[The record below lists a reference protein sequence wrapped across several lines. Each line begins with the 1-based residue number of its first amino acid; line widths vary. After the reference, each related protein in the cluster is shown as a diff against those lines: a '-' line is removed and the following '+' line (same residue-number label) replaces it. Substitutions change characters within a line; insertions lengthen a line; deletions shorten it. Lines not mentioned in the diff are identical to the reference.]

1 MKITNLRVSHS
12 EEGCFYIDI
21 NKQYLEGREVLSADC
36 QLILDFDQETKQLL
50 GIEVICS
57 KDNVEVIRGKLM
69 EIINE
74 TLNFTQISSV
84 KEPKIDN
91 NRKED

>member
-1 MKITNLRVSHS
+1 MKITNLRVSHP

-21 NKQYLEGREVLSADC
+21 NNQYLEERDVLYIDC
-36 QLILDFDQETKQLL
+36 QLFLNFDQETKQLL

-57 KDNVEVIRGKLM
+57 KNNVEFIRGKLM
-69 EIINE
+69 EMINE
-74 TLNFTQISSV
+74 TLNFTQIGSV
-84 KEPKIDN
+84 KEPKIDI